1 MEQDVHNSHV
11 LLTQALV
18 PYVNGMRRFIAE
30 DLQKALGEQWWPA
43 GVLGVFD
50 EERKRRLEG
59 EVQRHPGRALELSL
73 DVAHFP
79 HIIDANLGSAFPHTF
94 MNRFDAFGRM
104 RRIVHI
110 RNQWAHQHE
119 IAFPAALIAAG
130 YMKDVLLELNQP
142 EAVRIDRLI
151 KDYAIEPMTIA
162 EEEAL
167 YTIEPPI
174 DIDELDLGEPRERV
188 STSTRLWRE
197 LRSYLPVETRVEMP
211 EDADDGEAKV
221 TIRVYNTAPSNGGE
235 PEIHFRN
242 VSITVDGVDAQG
254 PTGHFFD
261 VGPGQEYVAVYT
273 FPPRQAIGLSLNVS
287 GEVDAERF
295 FQFRTAADVST
306 EVIAGI
312 RQEFNEWLSALEL
325 EAFVNGIGESVA
337 GFHKDIPWS
346 ELQSRRIS
354 LRQRVDELKNKQEDL
369 EKLYDH
375 FQLRDGSPLADRIM
389 GLTNDLSELAIR
401 IERLDGA
408 MGATDLEQIE
418 SAVAGVREVQLSI
431 LRVEAAVRG

>member
-1 MEQDVHNSHV
+1 M
-11 LLTQALV
+11 
-18 PYVNGMRRFIAE
+18 PYVNGMRRFIAG
-30 DLQKALGEQWWPA
+30 DLQKALGEYWWSA

-50 EERKRRLEG
+50 EDRKHRLEE

-119 IAFPAALIAAG
+119 IPFPVALIAAG

-142 EAVRIDRLI
+142 QAVFIDRLI
-151 KDYAIEPMTIA
+151 KDYAVEPTAIA
-162 EEEAL
+162 EEDVM

-174 DIDELDLGEPRERV
+174 DSDDLDLEELRERV
-188 STSTRLWRE
+188 STPTRLWRE
-197 LRSYLPVETRVEMP
+197 LRSYLPVETRLEMP
-211 EDADDGEAKV
+211 EDAEDGEAKV
-221 TIRVYNTAPSNGGE
+221 TIRVYNTAPSNSDE
-235 PEIHFRN
+235 PEIRFRN
-242 VSITVDGVDAQG
+242 VSITVDGVDARG
-254 PTGHFFD
+254 RNESSFD
-261 VGPGQEYVAVYT
+261 VGPGQEHVLVYT
-273 FPPRQAIGLSLNVS
+273 FPPRQAISLCLNVS

-295 FQFRTAADVST
+295 FQFRTPVNVPT
-306 EVIAGI
+306 EIIAGI

-325 EAFVNGIGESVA
+325 EAFVNGIEASVA

-346 ELQSRRIS
+346 ELQSRRMA
-354 LRQRVDELKNKQEDL
+354 LRQREDELKNKQEDL
-369 EKLYDH
+369 DNLYRH
-375 FQLRDGSPLADRIM
+375 FQLRGGSPVADRIK
-389 GLTNDLSELAIR
+389 GLAKDLIELGKR
-401 IERLDGA
+401 IEKLDGA

-418 SAVAGVREVQLSI
+418 GAVAGVREVQLSI